1 MERRRV
7 QEEGLRVVNCFS
19 RGRSFDGTLGIRNGK
34 LREKHGLSSMLISK
48 PCIQKYVFVITGA
61 TSYGNIRM
69 HNLAYMREVYGGCA
83 PIISEFPIDNPQGSR

>member
-34 LREKHGLSSMLISK
+34 LREKHGLSSMSA
-48 PCIQKYVFVITGA
+48 IQATLQNSVFVITGA

-83 PIISEFPIDNPQGSR
+83 PMMSEFPIDNPQGSR